1 MYCERCGTQLNENQK
16 FCGVCGEKTIKD
28 APSAIIKNEGNITG
42 NQIDESAE
50 KMDSVGESRP
60 QLCRDD
66 TFNSEALVASP
77 VIESQEPSKDTR
89 PSNLRGSK
97 IKHKAVFIVVGC
109 LLIFSLLAFLLF
121 HNWTTDEERIKCAEA
136 AILSEDYE
144 TALLYI
150 DEMKSSSEAEILE
163 AYINFH
169 KATVAFSEKCSQ
181 IGIESEDND
190 LLTAEYENLL
200 TVINR
205 FEENYT
211 PDRLHEG
218 LKNYFYMYDSASD
231 YVESTYGPEGYQYWT
246 LNDLINDMQYYYLN
260 LIERRNSYYDKD
272 DTFSLGV
279 QAERTDESLKAYG
292 NFKDFD
298 FKIIDPSVIR
308 YCIDNLEGENGEYFV
323 NHSIFSEVNGSSIVT
338 DMYKFR
344 LDLEQDYI
352 ESKLEKWDLDDQL
365 YMTVITETDYPFE
378 SFYGDCYVRISSMAD
393 TYANTREKLEAL
405 RLEVFC
411 GLVGINVVPYC

>member
-1 MYCERCGTQLNENQK
+1 MYCENCGTQLNENQK
-16 FCGVCGEKTIKD
+16 FCGVCGEKIIKD
-28 APSAIIKNEGNITG
+28 APSAIEKNDENITE
-42 NQIDESAE
+42 NQIDEPSE
-50 KMDSVGESRP
+50 KTESVGESRP
-60 QLCRDD
+60 QFCREN
-66 TFNSEALVASP
+66 TFNSESSLVSP
-77 VIESQEPSKDTR
+77 VIEPQEDLKDTSSR
-89 PSNLRGSK
+89 SK
-97 IKHKAVFIVVGC
+97 VKHKAILVAVGC
-109 LLIFSLLAFLLF
+109 LLVFSLFAFVVF
-121 HNWTTDEERIKCAEA
+121 HDWTSDEERIKCAEA

-163 AYINFH
+163 AYISFH

-211 PDRLHEG
+211 SDRLREE
-218 LKNYFYMYDSASD
+218 LKNYFYMYAAASD
-231 YVESTYGPEGYQYWT
+231 YVESTYGPEGYQYWS
-246 LNDLINDMQYYYLN
+246 LNDLINDMQGYYLN

-298 FKIIDPSVIR
+298 FKIIDPPVIR
-308 YCIDNLEGENGEYFV
+308 YCKDNLESENGEYFV
-323 NHSIFSEVNGSSIVT
+323 NHSIFSELNGSSALT

-352 ESKLEKWDLDDQL
+352 ETKLEKWELDDKL
-365 YMTVITETDYPFE
+365 YMTAVTETDYPFE

-411 GLVGINVVPYC
+411 GLVGIDVVPYC